1 MLLNTKLITRVA
13 LVQSSPRCAGPRFLR
28 FCISPQG
35 ALCQISAWRHTQQ
48 DKREF
53 GKKWCVYRQQRVK
66 EMDRERETDGG
77 GGGVELG
84 RERKRVKERSE
95 GERVLMMLKIGQWAL
110 STLSVNHCYSFLS
123 SYLSSCPPITELPLS
138 FLSLSSPSLILWGG
152 IQNFHLLTIF
162 GLSP

>member
-1 MLLNTKLITRVA
+1 MLHWCKAVHAVLA
-13 LVQSSPRCAGPRFLR
+13 LGSCG
-28 FCISPQG
+28 
-35 ALCQISAWRHTQQ
+35 SASHHKGLSARSLHDDTQQ
-48 DKREF
+48 DKCEF
-53 GKKWCVYRQQRVK
+53 GKKWCVYRQLRVK
-66 EMDRERETDGG
+66 EMDSDGR

-95 GERVLMMLKIGQWAL
+95 GERVLMMLKIGRWAL

-123 SYLSSCPPITELPLS
+123 TYLSSCPPLTEPPLF

>member
-1 MLLNTKLITRVA
+1 MLLNTKLITCVA

-28 FCISPQG
+28 FCLSPQG

-53 GKKWCVYRQQRVK
+53 GKKWCVYRQLRVK
-66 EMDRERETDGG
+66 EMDSDGR
-77 GGGVELG
+77 GGGVGLG

-95 GERVLMMLKIGQWAL
+95 GERVLMMLKIGRWAL

-123 SYLSSCPPITELPLS
+123 TYLSSCPPLTEPPLF

>member
-1 MLLNTKLITRVA
+1 MLHWCKAVHAA
-13 LVQSSPRCAGPRFLR
+13 LALGSCSSASHHKRL
-28 FCISPQG
+28 
-35 ALCQISAWRHTQQ
+35 SARSLHDDTEQ
-48 DKREF
+48 DKCEF

-66 EMDRERETDGG
+66 EMDSDGR

-95 GERVLMMLKIGQWAL
+95 GERVLMMLKIGRWAP

-123 SYLSSCPPITELPLS
+123 TYLSSCPPLTELSLS